1 MVLSLPCL
9 FARRIDD
16 KPEAE
21 PAKSD
26 TNEILQAL
34 SDAMD
39 NLQAETPSNW
49 MDWLNDFEKGFG
61 GSEGTSEK
69 TPWDQK
75 TEIAAASFVKANE
88 KTKSPLQ
95 IVSSLVHTVARQQQL
110 IDSLT
115 KTAKAAEQ
123 NVRALDARLELAE
136 KALQQTSSTFA
147 NTARNPAMPDVQSH
161 VVTAEA
167 RLLAIQKEIRHGK
180 EKGKQDSVKLKE
192 NWAALQQ
199 AKAGEKTC
207 SWHWNGPDNWVDFHV
222 QAVPVLLAAG
232 RAFQKISLF
241 GFEEP
246 NLYGSIPPGWSA
258 KAGDYFLEQGM
269 YLGVTAGMSMC
280 VVGNRIGI
288 SFVGHVAA
296 PESLW
301 NDLARLADSIPK
313 VKELVPALASN
324 VDKLS
329 VRGNPSSSLA
339 ETNSS
344 REIFSEH
351 AGEVLFTQGRLK
363 YSKFLRTVRKTTE
376 RKSPALSAQPTN
388 EIDVQA
394 PPQGPLGQPKLE
406 RQNAQVFTKQKGIE
420 KEVRSEFGKIE
431 SGIQAVDADFTIANL
446 YTRFQQIQKDT
457 GSCLAYA
464 PSIRTGTTNETS
476 NPKLQRITE
485 ADWSGGGSGFVQL
498 QPWAV
503 PCNMTCPGKPC
514 DFDGYSTTIQT
525 QTTEKCW
532 QLTVDFGV
540 EFVVALFAGVGF
552 DFLPN
557 PLAEVS
563 VKLCFPDPDHVSGW
577 SVLENGI
584 SFLEVSISFASFNIV
599 KFSLRLDTEYPTGGV
614 AGWFV
619 EAGDQKIPPLHTQKS
634 GPDVDPLRR
643 PSLIKQANSRL
654 FSAGRED
661 LELRGFE
668 FNDEQGFHLNWTK
681 FGSDA
686 MKKARELRKNASLL
700 ERRASPSI
708 DLFGWNTDKILPS
721 GTKDLYQSGVNGV
734 LDDSGLV
741 NLQLKSSFFGFDLV
755 NTTYKLVDL
764 KSDLRDFAG
773 KIAGDDT
780 GARDELANSMS
791 VGVDRMLT
799 SLGLNTQ

>member
-1 MVLSLPCL
+1 M
-9 FARRIDD
+9 
-16 KPEAE
+16 E
-21 PAKSD
+21 
-26 TNEILQAL
+26 
-34 SDAMD
+34 
-39 NLQAETPSNW
+39 NLQSEAPPSW

-136 KALQQTSSTFA
+136 KTLQQTSSTFA
-147 NTARNPAMPDVQSH
+147 NTASNPAMPDVQSH

-167 RLLAIQKEIRHGK
+167 RLLAIQKEIRQGK
-180 EKGKQDSVKLKE
+180 EKGKQNSVKLKE
-192 NWAALQQ
+192 SWAALQK
-199 AKAGEKTC
+199 AKAGKQTC
-207 SWHWNGPDNWVDFHV
+207 SWHWNGPDNWVDFNV
-222 QAVPVLLAAG
+222 QAVPVLLSE
-232 RAFQKISLF
+232 RTAFQKISQF

-246 NLYGSIPPGWSA
+246 NLYKSMPPGWSA
-258 KAGDYFLEQGM
+258 KAGDIFLEQGF
-269 YLGVTAGMSMC
+269 YLGATAEMNMC
-280 VVGNRIGI
+280 VVGNPIGI

-296 PESLW
+296 PEYLW
-301 NDLARLADSIPK
+301 RNLVRFAAAMPK
-313 VKELVPALASN
+313 IKEIVPALASN

-339 ETNSS
+339 ETKSD

-363 YSKFLRTVRKTTE
+363 YSKFQRTMRKTTE
-376 RKSPALSAQPTN
+376 RKSPALSAQPIN

-394 PPQGPLGQPKLE
+394 PPQGSLGKPKLE
-406 RQNAQVFTKQKGIE
+406 RQNAQVFEKQKGIE
-420 KEVRSEFGKIE
+420 KEVRSEFEGSIE
-431 SGIQAVDADFTIANL
+431 TGIKAVDADYTTANL
-446 YTRFQQIQKDT
+446 YTRFQQITKDT

-503 PCNMTCPGKPC
+503 PCNMTCPEGKLC
-514 DFDGYSTTIQT
+514 DFDGYSSTIQT

-532 QLTVDFGV
+532 QLTVAFGA
-540 EFVVALFAGVGF
+540 EFVVAFIAGVGL

-557 PLAEVS
+557 PLVEGR
-563 VKLCFPDPDHVSGW
+563 VKLCFPDPDHASGW
-577 SVLENGI
+577 SVLDNGI
-584 SFLEVSISFASFNIV
+584 SFFEISFSFMSFNVV
-599 KFSLRLDTEYPTGGV
+599 KFSLRLDTDYPTGGV

-619 EAGDQKIPPLHTQKS
+619 ERGDQIIPQLHKQNS
-634 GPDVDPLRR
+634 GPDFDPLRR
-643 PSLIKQANSRL
+643 SSLIKQANSRL

-668 FNDEQGFHLNWTK
+668 FNDAQGFHLNWTK

-721 GTKDLYQSGVNGV
+721 ETTDLYQCGVNGH

-755 NTTYKLVDL
+755 DTTYKLVDL

-773 KIAGDDT
+773 NIAGDDT
-780 GARDELANSMS
+780 SARDELANSMS